1 MPLTFLLKCP
11 VIYLVHKEKQIVKN
25 HYYSEIFTSFNKNEV
40 LICRLEN
47 AQFLGSFFQT
57 VILYLFCNFMV
68 LERKIV
74 LFMINVIFLE
84 FSFY

>member
-25 HYYSEIFTSFNKNEV
+25 HYYSEIFTTFNKNEV

-47 AQFLGSFFQT
+47 AQFLCSFFQT
-57 VILYLFCNFMV
+57 VIVSFLQFYGS
-68 LERKIV
+68 RKENCV
-74 LFMINVIFLE
+74 V
-84 FSFY
+84 YD